1 MKQRHKYLNPII
13 LYLCVFVFGL
23 FIFGFSAIVVKWSHA
38 YLNHLFPNI
47 FPSYNQV
54 QEPQAYQKLEQI
66 KEVIAIFLSLF
77 IINFISLRIDNR
89 RYERISSLTEGQYL
103 IKDGI
108 KLYFKEFFKPDLIVS
123 TAIPAVLVIPAYILS
138 ENALGYF
145 GLIFWNWLGYRFS
158 TLMGL
163 LPAMLLAAAFS
174 FIGRILLIPHCV
186 KAWRSAWLTD
196 I

>member
-13 LYLCVFVFGL
+13 LFLCVFIFGL
-23 FIFGFSAIVVKWSHA
+23 FIFGFSSIVIKWGHA
-38 YLNHLFPNI
+38 YLNYLFPSV
-47 FPSYNQV
+47 FPTYNQI
-54 QEPQAYQKLEQI
+54 QDPEAFQKLERI
-66 KEVIAIFLSLF
+66 KEIFAIFLSF
-77 IINFISLRIDNR
+77 IIINFISLRIDNR
-89 RYERISSLTEGQYL
+89 KYERMVILTEGQYL

-108 KLYFKEFFKPDLIVS
+108 KIYLKEFFMSDLLVT
-123 TAIPAVLVIPAYILS
+123 TAIPAVLVIPAYFLS

-163 LPAMLLAAAFS
+163 FPAILLAATFS
-174 FIGRILLIPHCV
+174 FIGRMMLIPHCV

>member
-13 LYLCVFVFGL
+13 LYLCVFIFGL
-23 FIFGFSAIVVKWSHA
+23 FIFGFSAIAVKWGHA
-38 YLNHLFPNI
+38 YLSHLFPSI
-47 FPSYNQV
+47 FPTYNQIHDP
-54 QEPQAYQKLEQI
+54 ESYSRLEMI
-66 KEVIAIFLSLF
+66 KETVAIFLSLL

-89 RYERISSLTEGQYL
+89 KYERLSLITEGQYL

-108 KLYFKEFFKPDLIVS
+108 RIYFKEFFKSDLIVS
-123 TAIPAVLVIPAYILS
+123 TAVPAIMVIPAYLLS

-145 GLIFWNWLGYRFS
+145 GLIFWNWLGYHFR

-163 LPAMLLAAAFS
+163 FPAMLIASAFS
-174 FIGRILLIPHCV
+174 FIGRMLVIPHCV

>member
-13 LYLCVFVFGL
+13 LYLCVFIFGL
-23 FIFGFSAIVVKWSHA
+23 FIFGFSAIAVKWSHA
-38 YLNHLFPNI
+38 YLSHLFPSI
-47 FPSYNQV
+47 FKTYNQIHDP
-54 QEPQAYQKLEQI
+54 ESYSRLEVI
-66 KEVIAIFLSLF
+66 KETVSIFLSLL

-89 RYERISSLTEGQYL
+89 KYERISLITEGQYL
-103 IKDGI
+103 MKDGI
-108 KLYFKEFFKPDLIVS
+108 RIYFKEFFKSDLIVS
-123 TAIPAVLVIPAYILS
+123 AAVPAIMVIPAYLLS

-145 GLIFWNWLGYRFS
+145 GLIFWNWLGYHFS

-163 LPAMLLAAAFS
+163 FPAMLVASAFS
-174 FIGRILLIPHCV
+174 FIGRMLVIPHCV